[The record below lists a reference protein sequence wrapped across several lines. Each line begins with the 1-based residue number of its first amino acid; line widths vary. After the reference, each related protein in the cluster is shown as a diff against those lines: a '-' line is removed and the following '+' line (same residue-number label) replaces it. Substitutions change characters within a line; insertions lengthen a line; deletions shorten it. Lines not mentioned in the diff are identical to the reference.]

1 MTRKQLA
8 SPNSSAGALGAVR
21 KHVGGDERILK
32 REREARGRC
41 AAAVDLEMSWEFCS
55 TGVAMTVA
63 AYFLLLRR
71 LTGEGAFYM
80 KVVRPLSEAS
90 FGVYL
95 VHILILCPVVAAL
108 RPHMPTPA
116 TIAASAAATFVAS
129 SLVCVLGRKIPYAGK
144 LVFG

>member
-1 MTRKQLA
+1 M
-8 SPNSSAGALGAVR
+8 SAPY
-21 KHVGGDERILK
+21 
-32 REREARGRC
+32 

-63 AYFLLLRR
+63 AYFLLFRR
-71 LTGEGAFYM
+71 LTGEGMSYA

-95 VHILILCPVVAAL
+95 VHILILCPVIAAP
-108 RPHMPTPA
+108 RPHMSTPTTIVISA
-116 TIAASAAATFVAS
+116 TTTFLVS
-129 SLVCVLGRKIPYAGK
+129 SLVCALGRKIPFAGK

>member
-1 MTRKQLA
+1 M
-8 SPNSSAGALGAVR
+8 R

-63 AYFLLLRR
+63 AYFLLFRR
-71 LTGEGAFYM
+71 LTGEGAFYRYA
-80 KVVRPLSEAS
+80 VRPLSEAS

-108 RPHMPTPA
+108 RPHMSTPA
-116 TIAASAAATFVAS
+116 TIVISATITFLVS
-129 SLVCVLGRKIPYAGK
+129 SLVCALGRKIPFAGK